1 MTREEA
7 LAQLDAFVP
16 RMVNYAGER
25 NRVVP
30 GHANVSRLSP
40 AIRHRLITEDEVAA
54 VALQHHGF
62 GAVEKFVQEVYWRY
76 YWKSWLELR
85 PGVWSSYREDLT
97 ELGSGARRAAGKV
110 LGGQSGFE
118 IFDYFADELIST
130 GYLHNHARM
139 WFAAIWI
146 HEFKLPWQLGADFFH
161 QHLIDGDPASNTLSW
176 RWVAGLHTAGKNYLA
191 RASNLEQYLAPEI
204 LEANRGGLERIR
216 QPAPAFEPTSEGAP
230 PPVSL
235 PGLSCREKPLGEKAG
250 LWLHEDDLSPELNH
264 IGDSVRVAVVVS
276 SDLHDEHHY
285 SRLRRDWIS
294 SASAATAARLGD
306 RAECLSVD
314 DTAAALSGWAEGHQ
328 LKTIVAYQPWVGPVR
343 DRLAEIEERLSKSGI
358 ELRLIRKPAD
368 EVWVPLATAGFFG
381 FWKKLQKKHPILKD
395 LA

>member
-1 MTREEA
+1 MIREEA
-7 LAQLDAFVP
+7 LEQLDAFVP
-16 RMVNYAGER
+16 RMVSYAGER

-30 GHANVSRLSP
+30 GHTNVSRLSP

-54 VALQHHGF
+54 AALQHHGF
-62 GAVEKFVQEVYWRY
+62 GAVEKLVQEVYWRY

-97 ELGSGARRAAGKV
+97 EFGSGARRAADKV
-110 LGGQSGFE
+110 LGGHSGIE
-118 IFDYFADELIST
+118 IFDYFANELIST

-161 QHLIDGDPASNTLSW
+161 RYLLDGDPASNTLSW

-204 LEANRGGLERIR
+204 LEVNRGGLERIR
-216 QPAPAFEPTSEGAP
+216 QPAPAFEPTNEGAP

-235 PGLSCREKPLGEKAG
+235 PDLSYGEPLGEKTG
-250 LWLHEDDLSPELNH
+250 FWLHEDDLSPELDC
-264 IGDSVRVAVVVS
+264 ISDSVRMAVVNS
-276 SDLHDEHHY
+276 SDLQDEHRY
-285 SRLRRDWIS
+285 SPLRCDWIS

-306 RAECLSVD
+306 RAECLSAD
-314 DTAAALSGWAEGHQ
+314 DTAAALVEWAEGHQ

-343 DRLAEIEERLSKSGI
+343 DRLPEMEERLSKSGN
-358 ELRLIRKPAD
+358 ELRLFRKPAD
-368 EVWVPLATAGFFG
+368 EVWVPLAPAGFFG
-381 FWKKLQKKHPILKD
+381 FWKKLQRKHPLLKE
-395 LA
+395 LT